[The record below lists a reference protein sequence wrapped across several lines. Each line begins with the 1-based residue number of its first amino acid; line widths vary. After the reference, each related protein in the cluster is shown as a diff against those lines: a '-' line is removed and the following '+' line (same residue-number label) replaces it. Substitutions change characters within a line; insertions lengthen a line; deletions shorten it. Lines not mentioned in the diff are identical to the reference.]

1 MADVEAAIA
10 AALEADDADGLL
22 AIVEGV
28 DWLGMDAMAAN
39 RILQLVA
46 AYGYSGRTSRY
57 EGAVRAMLARDCP
70 ASLASC
76 ALLGDNDEA
85 MRILD
90 AVPGAINEIDGRG
103 ATALHHAA
111 ERGNI
116 ELTMVLCAR
125 GADVDAAD
133 ETGQTPLANA
143 LHAGPWKPEPATDV
157 VALLRRHGAT
167 VDFWTLAALG
177 DTAELTA
184 TLAQSPTLVN
194 DRDPKGRTAL
204 FSAARNN
211 HLAAV
216 AALLK
221 AGADPNGACA
231 DGQTPLSTACLHT
244 LSQECDAEIVRSLVR
259 SGAEIILSAAIVLED
274 LDAVRAFV
282 ARDASVLAGQA
293 HESALGYAIH
303 AWRPAVLGVLIDAG
317 ARPDPANWGHI
328 ERIAGDNVG
337 LVQDLKRRAGRGS
350 ATRQRPR
357 PRPR

>member
-143 LHAGPWKPEPATDV
+143 LHAGPWKTEPATDV

-177 DTAELTA
+177 DTAGLTA

-194 DRDPKGRTAL
+194 DRDPKSRTAL

-244 LSQECDAEIVRSLVR
+244 LSQECDAEIVRSLVL
-259 SGAEIILSAAIVLED
+259 SGAEIILPAAIVLED

-282 ARDASVLAGQA
+282 ARDASVLAGQG

-303 AWRPAVLGVLIDAG
+303 AWRPDALGVLIDAG
-317 ARPDPANWGHI
+317 ARPDRANWGHI

-337 LVQDLKRRAGRGS
+337 LVQDLKRRAGRGL
-350 ATRQRPR
+350 RQGKGPCRR
-357 PRPR
+357 SG

>member
-1 MADVEAAIA
+1 MADVEVAIA
-10 AALEADDADGLL
+10 AALEADDAGGLL
-22 AIVEGV
+22 AVIERV
-28 DWLGMDAMAAN
+28 DWRGMDATAAN

-57 EGAVRAMLARDCP
+57 QGAVRAMLARDCRP
-70 ASLASC
+70 SLASC

-90 AVPGAINEIDGRG
+90 ALPDAINAIDGRG
-103 ATALHHAA
+103 ATALHYAA
-111 ERGNI
+111 ERGNA
-116 ELTMVLCAR
+116 ELTAVLCAR
-125 GADVDAAD
+125 GADVDAVD
-133 ETGQTPLANA
+133 EYGQTPLANA

-177 DTAELTA
+177 DTAGLTA
-184 TLAQSPTLVN
+184 MLARSPTLVN
-194 DRDPKGRTAL
+194 DRDPKGCTAL
-204 FSAARNN
+204 FSATRNN
-211 HLAAV
+211 HLVAV

-231 DGQTPLSTACLHT
+231 DGQTALSTACLHT
-244 LSQECDAEIVRSLVR
+244 LSQECDVEIVRSLVL
-259 SGAEIILSAAIVLED
+259 SGAEIILPAAIVLKD

-282 ARDASVLAGQA
+282 ARDVSVLAGQG

-303 AWRPAVLGVLIDAG
+303 AWRPDALGVLIDAG

-337 LVQDLKRRAGRGS
+337 LVQDLRRRAGRGS
-350 ATRQRPR
+350 PTTRRPM
-357 PRPR
+357 